1 MEFTLRDI
9 KYAKL
14 GNYKELQVSNAFDSS
29 LVLLNPDIKEAQA
42 LKNMQ
47 VHLIIILYYF

>member
-9 KYAKL
+9 NFL
-14 GNYKELQVSNAFDSS
+14 IGELQVSNAFDSS
-29 LVLLNPDIKEAQA
+29 LVLLNPDIKEAQT